1 MLVVFQQL
9 TRGGCRGLLI
19 FYSILGALSRGV
31 MDDGGEVEGVIEWME
46 GMMMDGEQTGGKA
59 G

>member
-1 MLVVFQQL
+1 M
-9 TRGGCRGLLI
+9 
-19 FYSILGALSRGV
+19 
-31 MDDGGEVEGVIEWME
+31 MDGGGEVEGVIEWME